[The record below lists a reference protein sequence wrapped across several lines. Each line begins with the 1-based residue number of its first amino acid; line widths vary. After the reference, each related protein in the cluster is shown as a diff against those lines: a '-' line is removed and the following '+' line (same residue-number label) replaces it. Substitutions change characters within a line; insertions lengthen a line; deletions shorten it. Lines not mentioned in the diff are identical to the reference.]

1 MKTVPTRISLFTAL
15 LFSVVGSAFAA
26 MGDDPLLTKVMSEFE
41 YLPSEEEGV
50 LEWDI
55 DSWIGRDLYKLWV
68 KSSGEFSRSGEDG
81 TGSEVE
87 QANIELVY
95 SRAVYTTWDQQFGV
109 RHDLKPDTDGN
120 ARNWVSFGYIGTA
133 PYFVEVDARVFIGE
147 ESSSQLLIE
156 LEREIM
162 LTQDWV
168 LTPELDIVVNG
179 NTNELFNEGSGL
191 AEIEFS
197 LRLGYEAN
205 GNRKFQPF
213 IGLVGH
219 QTYGGTKRFEK
230 VEGNKSGD
238 IQAMFGVHSWF

>member
-1 MKTVPTRISLFTAL
+1 MKILVKTKILISTIPFL
-15 LFSVVGSAFAA
+15 LGSHASAG

-41 YLPSEEEGV
+41 YLPSEGEGA

-55 DSWIGRDLYKLWV
+55 DAWTGRDLYKVWV
-68 KSSGEFSRSGEDG
+68 KSSGELSRPDAA
-81 TGSEVE
+81 GSEFE
-87 QANIELVY
+87 NANIEVVY

-109 RHDLKPDTDGN
+109 RHDFKPNGN
-120 ARNWVSFGYIGTA
+120 TRDWLSFGYIGTA

-147 ESSSQLLIE
+147 ESSTQLLIE

-162 LTQDWV
+162 LTQEWV
-168 LTPELDIVVNG
+168 LTPELDIVANG
-179 NTNELFNEGSGL
+179 STNTQFNEGSGL

-213 IGLVGH
+213 VGLTAR
-219 QTYGGTKRFEK
+219 QTFGGTKRFEK
-230 VEGNKSGD
+230 SEGNKSGD
-238 IQAMFGVHSWF
+238 IKAMLGIHSWF